1 MTLSQEKIAS
11 LKKLTALTG
20 GENLSIS
27 SVLDS
32 FASLESVPI
41 DPSAPISRSGQGT
54 LIPREDV
61 VCASSTR
68 SDDLLACSL
77 QRVVSH
83 QISLGSIMHGE

>member
-32 FASLESVPI
+32 FASLESVSV
-41 DPSAPISRSGQGT
+41 DLSAPISRSGQGT
-54 LIPREDV
+54 LIPRADIV
-61 VCASSTR
+61 YVSSTP
-68 SDDLLACSL
+68 SDDLLACSS
-77 QRVVSH
+77 QRVISH